1 MHINLI
7 VWYLKSKCVMVI
19 GLLLPPMEFSEKFL
33 KIHREFSVY
42 CYYNDLKDHCL
53 RINAVWF
60 EQTALILKQK
70 SSLLKFLPEIL

>member
-19 GLLLPPMEFSEKFL
+19 GLLLPLMEFSEKFL

-42 CYYNDLKDHCL
+42 CYYNDLKG
-53 RINAVWF
+53 F